1 MATKALLNFI
11 RRSPLHRFV
20 VGFLTIFTL
29 LSLGSLI
36 VFYPLRAIYYGW
48 ATGDYLLNVQ
58 SVTATPEVEQGDD
71 LAVTFCRDPRTR
83 IIAVNNVRTFYVD
96 EQNRSVLQR
105 NLPDGIAYEKTSDP
119 CQVLTIKPDQRPDEI
134 GTYKFCQ
141 EFDFYT
147 YYQQLKTVHFCSTKY
162 HVVAPKN

>member
-1 MATKALLNFI
+1 MATKALLSFM
-11 RRSPLHRFV
+11 RRSPLHRYV
-20 VGFLTIFTL
+20 VGFIAIFTL
-29 LSLGSLI
+29 LS
-36 VFYPLRAIYYGW
+36 VGW

-105 NLPDGIAYEKTSDP
+105 NLPDGVAYEKTDDP

-162 HVVAPKN
+162 KVIAPKN